1 MISALVDAV
10 LQKQLNF
17 EQLEKLLWNCTL
29 GFFRHL
35 MVEVLEQLDEKL
47 MKERDKA
54 RFKNHEKNPR
64 SIQTLVGNVDFKRR
78 YYKDNETD
86 DWVYLLDEALEIE
99 SEKNIGPG
107 LLELA
112 VTWATKGPSYR
123 DARDR
128 LTDLYGA
135 QVLSHEAI
143 RQALL
148 EVGASCELERKNQ
161 IVAAN
166 GQREV
171 AVLFIEADSFYVKFQ
186 KNKKLRRSR
195 ERREVK
201 LAVIHEGWAPRHN
214 GSKRDYRLVN
224 PTYICSFEESEDFWE
239 HVRGVIGSIYRN
251 IDKLLIV
258 INGDGAEWIRQGT
271 EHFAHAMYQYD
282 RFHIARDIHS
292 ALRHDPKALRKAL
305 KALKADDL
313 RTLHCVVTESHS
325 QSENAVEKEGLAAL
339 CQRLLSNS
347 EYIVDYRTRLREQGV
362 EVPADWRGTG
372 AAESNVNMFK
382 NRTGK
387 RGRAWSTSG
396 ISAILTTLTHLFEGT
411 LREHICRTLGESE
424 EWLLEKITTG
434 AGRIIKET
442 QSRYTGIRRG
452 GFPAA
457 GHGMQGFAKLFNR
470 LQYVEVF

>member
-186 KNKKLRRSR
+186 K
-195 ERREVK
+195 
-201 LAVIHEGWAPRHN
+201 
-214 GSKRDYRLVN
+214 
-224 PTYICSFEESEDFWE
+224 
-239 HVRGVIGSIYRN
+239 
-251 IDKLLIV
+251 
-258 INGDGAEWIRQGT
+258 
-271 EHFAHAMYQYD
+271 
-282 RFHIARDIHS
+282 
-292 ALRHDPKALRKAL
+292 
-305 KALKADDL
+305 
-313 RTLHCVVTESHS
+313 
-325 QSENAVEKEGLAAL
+325 
-339 CQRLLSNS
+339 
-347 EYIVDYRTRLREQGV
+347 EQ
-362 EVPADWRGTG
+362 EA
-372 AAESNVNMFK
+372 
-382 NRTGK
+382 
-387 RGRAWSTSG
+387 
-396 ISAILTTLTHLFEGT
+396 
-411 LREHICRTLGESE
+411 
-424 EWLLEKITTG
+424 
-434 AGRIIKET
+434 
-442 QSRYTGIRRG
+442 
-452 GFPAA
+452 
-457 GHGMQGFAKLFNR
+457 
-470 LQYVEVF
+470 